1 MCVCV
6 RACLKDEE
14 KNSQGATFERWRG
27 GVEMNE
33 RSRNKKKPK
42 KKRHTGS
49 QEREEDERSL
59 EAVSCYKYIAGEKQI
74 YRYLSVSIDA
84 VRNVPQNA
92 VRRRGDD
99 GD

>member
-1 MCVCV
+1 VCVCV

-33 RSRNKKKPK
+33 RSRNKKKQK

-49 QEREEDERSL
+49 QEREKKTREYYW
-59 EAVSCYKYIAGEKQI
+59 EAVVVVLRE
-74 YRYLSVSIDA
+74 
-84 VRNVPQNA
+84 
-92 VRRRGDD
+92 RR
-99 GD
+99 

>member
-59 EAVSCYKYIAGEKQI
+59 EAVSCGSE
-74 YRYLSVSIDA
+74 
-84 VRNVPQNA
+84 
-92 VRRRGDD
+92 RGVIFLCD
-99 GD
+99 GNWEAKSS